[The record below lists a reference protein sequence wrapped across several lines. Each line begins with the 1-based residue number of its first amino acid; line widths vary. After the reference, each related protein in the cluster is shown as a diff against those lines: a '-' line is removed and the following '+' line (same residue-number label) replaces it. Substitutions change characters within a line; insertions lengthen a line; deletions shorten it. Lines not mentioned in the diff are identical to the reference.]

1 VAYNKDDVIIFIV
14 AYSKDD
20 VIIFIVAYNKDD
32 DIIFIVAY
40 NKDDVIPYSCLTCK
54 VMCIVFLLK
63 TNSQLYFPVFQEECV
78 MTSYHD
84 HDDDVITHS

>member
-1 VAYNKDDVIIFIV
+1 MAYNKDDDIIFIV

-32 DIIFIVAY
+32 VIILWCTIIFIVAY

-54 VMCIVFLLK
+54 VMCVVFLLK
-63 TNSQLYFPVFQEECV
+63 TNSQLN
-78 MTSYHD
+78 SHD
-84 HDDDVITHS
+84 QNQSSRKNA